1 MQTSMYKQK
10 SLQDEFLESFDLV
23 FSQLKSFLYKHHTLI
38 GYF

>member
-10 SLQDEFLESFDLV
+10 SLQDEILEV
-23 FSQLKSFLYKHHTLI
+23 FTLAFRQLKSFLYKHHTLI

>member
-1 MQTSMYKQK
+1 MQTSMYKQR
-10 SLQDEFLESFDLV
+10 SLQDEFLEAISSI